1 MNLWLTHR
9 SYYTQLRQL
18 WNKAWKKKFRPELDQ
33 TYALCETIRTFVVGC
48 ADGMTCFTTTIK
60 MMSVTVF
67 AKELTMTQIKW
78 DDGEGSDQD
87 SMVVWNPDRPSDDT
101 RETSYHC
108 RDDVPCCRDRTTIT
122 FGTKVARTCSGI
134 PRTNYNHLSG
144 HLLWWEVSNFLDG
157 VGLT

>member
-18 WNKAWKKKFRPELDQ
+18 WNKAWKKKFRPERNQ

-67 AKELTMTQIKW
+67 AKELTMAQIKMRW
-78 DDGEGSDQD
+78 WGREWPGFNGRLKSGQTLWRHEGNQLPLQGWR
-87 SMVVWNPDRPSDDT
+87 SMLSWWNH
-101 RETSYHC
+101 YYI
-108 RDDVPCCRDRTTIT
+108 RDNS
-122 FGTKVARTCSGI
+122 RTCSGI

-144 HLLWWEVSNFLDG
+144 HLLWLEVSILLDG